1 MAQLLVRDL
10 DDGVMLRLKERA
22 KLNRR
27 SLQAEAKSILE
38 AAAPRYTRDEALE
51 VFRRWQERF
60 RGKPMSDSAELIR
73 EDRER

>member
-27 SLQAEAKSILE
+27 SLQSEAKAILE
-38 AAAPRYTRDEALE
+38 AAARRYT
-51 VFRRWQERF
+51 VTRRS
-60 RGKPMSDSAELIR
+60 MSSASGRSGFAVSLCPTVPS
-73 EDRER
+73 

>member
-10 DDGVMLRLKERA
+10 DNRVMLRLKERA

-27 SLQAEAKSILE
+27 SLQSEAKAILE

-51 VFRRWQERF
+51 VFRKWGRSGFAVSLCPTAR
-60 RGKPMSDSAELIR
+60 S
-73 EDRER
+73 